1 MSSETLYWILLTL
14 CIIISA
20 FFSSSETAFISLERY
35 RLQHLVESGKKGAV
49 LVAKMLERPERILS
63 TILLGNNLVNTAAA
77 AIGTVLAV
85 SYWGEERG
93 VALSTIMVT
102 VLLLIFAETTPK
114 TFASRNAEKLVFIVA
129 RPIQVFSWIF
139 YPVVALL
146 SLIAGGITRIIGGD
160 NARQLLASPEEIKA
174 MITVGSREGSVEK
187 GEAQLLHAV
196 FEFGDNPVFEVM
208 VPRTEIIAVGKG
220 TTLNDFL
227 KIYSEFPLSRFP
239 VYEEN
244 LDNIIGILS
253 IKDVLMAIAKDS
265 SSLDNPVEEF
275 MRPAYF
281 TPETKKVSELFTE
294 MKENNFRMCVV
305 IDEYG
310 GTAGIV
316 SLSRLMEEI
325 VGPVGD
331 ELAAAEKEYETINEY
346 TFQIDGGMRIEEANE
361 ELGLNL
367 PEGDYETVAGF
378 ILSFLGK
385 FPRQGQVLRYNGL
398 KIVVT
403 RMKGKK
409 IEEILITQEAKQQN
423 AAASD

>member
-1 MSSETLYWILLTL
+1 
-14 CIIISA
+14 
-20 FFSSSETAFISLERY
+20 
-35 RLQHLVESGKKGAV
+35 
-49 LVAKMLERPERILS
+49 MLERPERILS

-93 VALSTIMVT
+93 VALSTVMVT
-102 VLLLIFAETTPK
+102 VLLLVFAETTPK
-114 TFASRNAEKLVFIVA
+114 TFASRNAEKMVFIVA

-139 YPVVALL
+139 YPIVALL
-146 SLIAGGITRIIGGD
+146 SLFAGGITRIIGGES
-160 NARQLLASPEEIKA
+160 AQQLLASPEEIKA
-174 MITVGSREGSVEK
+174 MINVGSREGSVEK
-187 GEAQLLHAV
+187 SEAELLHAV

-208 VPRTEIIAVGKG
+208 VPRTEIIAVEKG
-220 TTLNDFL
+220 TTLKDFL
-227 KIYSEFPLSRFP
+227 QVYSISPISRFP

-244 LDNIIGILS
+244 LDNITGILS
-253 IKDVLMAIAKDS
+253 IKDVLMAIAKDCEC
-265 SSLDNPVEEF
+265 LGNPVEEF

-367 PEGDYETVAGF
+367 PRGITNCCRFYPE
-378 ILSFLGK
+378 LS
-385 FPRQGQVLRYNGL
+385 GQVSPAGAGSAYNGL

-403 RMKGKK
+403 RMKVKK
-409 IEEILITQEAKQQN
+409 
-423 AAASD
+423 

>member
-1 MSSETLYWILLTL
+1 MSSESLYWVLLIL
-14 CIIISA
+14 CIVFSA

-35 RLQHLVESGKKGAV
+35 RLQHLVESGKKGAA

-93 VALSTIMVT
+93 VALSTVMVT
-102 VLLLIFAETTPK
+102 VLLLVFAETTPK
-114 TFASRNAEKLVFIVA
+114 TFASRNAEKMVFIVA

-139 YPVVALL
+139 YPIVALL
-146 SLIAGGITRIIGGD
+146 SLFAGGITRIIGGES
-160 NARQLLASPEEIKA
+160 AQQLLASPEEIKA
-174 MITVGSREGSVEK
+174 MINVGSREGSVEK
-187 GEAQLLHAV
+187 SEAQLLHAV

-208 VPRTEIIAVGKG
+208 VPRTEIIAVEKG
-220 TTLNDFL
+220 TTLKDFL
-227 KIYSEFPLSRFP
+227 QVYSISPISRFP

-244 LDNIIGILS
+244 LDNITGILS
-253 IKDVLMAIAKDS
+253 IKDVLMAIAKDCECLGS
-265 SSLDNPVEEF
+265 PVEEF

-294 MKENNFRMCVV
+294 MKEKNFRMCVV

-409 IEEILITQEAKQQN
+409 IEEVLVTQEAKQQD
-423 AAASD
+423 AAATA

>member
-1 MSSETLYWILLTL
+1 LSSETLYWVLLIL
-14 CIIISA
+14 CIIVSA

-35 RLQHLVESGKKGAV
+35 RLQHLVESGKKGADRI
-49 LVAKMLERPERILS
+49 ARMLEKPERLLS

-77 AIGTVLAV
+77 ALGTVLAV

-102 VLLLIFAETTPK
+102 ILLLVFAETTPK
-114 TFASRNAEKLVFIVA
+114 TFASHHAEKLAFLFA
-129 RPIQVFSWIF
+129 RPIQLFSWIF

-146 SLIAGGITRIIGGD
+146 SLIARGFIRLLGGD
-160 NARQLLASPEEIKA
+160 STQRLLASPEEIQA
-174 MITVGSREGSVEK
+174 MISVGSKEGSVEK
-187 GEAQLLHAV
+187 SEAELLQAV

-208 VPRTEIIAVGKG
+208 VPRTEVIAVEKG
-220 TTLNDFL
+220 IKINDFL
-227 KIYSEFPLSRFP
+227 QTYAEFPLSRFP
-239 VYEEN
+239 VYEES

-253 IKDVLMAIAKDS
+253 IKDVLMSLAKDS
-265 SSLDNPVEEF
+265 TSLDNPVEEL

-281 TPETKKVSELFTE
+281 TPETKKVSDLFTE
-294 MKENNFRMCVV
+294 MKEKNFRMCVV

-361 ELGLNL
+361 ELSLNL

-409 IEEILITQEAKQQN
+409 IEEVLVTQEAKQQD
-423 AAASD
+423 AAATA

>member
-1 MSSETLYWILLTL
+1 MSSESLYWVLLIL
-14 CIIISA
+14 CIVFSA

-35 RLQHLVESGKKGAV
+35 RLEHLVESGKKGAA

-93 VALSTIMVT
+93 VALSTVMVT
-102 VLLLIFAETTPK
+102 VLLLVFAETTPK
-114 TFASRNAEKLVFIVA
+114 TFASRNAEKMVFIVA

-139 YPVVALL
+139 YPIVALL
-146 SLIAGGITRIIGGD
+146 SLFAGGITRIIGGES
-160 NARQLLASPEEIKA
+160 AQQLLASPEEIKA
-174 MITVGSREGSVEK
+174 MINVGSREGSVEK
-187 GEAQLLHAV
+187 SEAQLLHAV

-208 VPRTEIIAVGKG
+208 VPRTEIIAVEKG
-220 TTLNDFL
+220 TTLKDFL
-227 KIYSEFPLSRFP
+227 QVYSISPISRFP

-244 LDNIIGILS
+244 LDNITGILS
-253 IKDVLMAIAKDS
+253 IKDVLMAIAKDCEC
-265 SSLDNPVEEF
+265 LGNPVEEF

-409 IEEILITQEAKQQN
+409 IEEVLVTQEAKQQD
-423 AAASD
+423 AAATA

>member
-1 MSSETLYWILLTL
+1 MPVEALYWGALVL

-20 FFSSSETAFISLERY
+20 FFSSSETAFVGVERY
-35 RLQHLVESGKKGAV
+35 RIQHLVETGEKRAER
-49 LVAKMLERPERILS
+49 VAKMIERPERFLS

-85 SYWGEERG
+85 SYWGEEWG
-93 VALSTIMVT
+93 MVLATVMVT

-114 TFASRNAEKLVFIVA
+114 TFASIHSEKLALFVV
-129 RPIQVFSWIF
+129 RPIQALSWIF
-139 YPVVALL
+139 APAVSVL
-146 SLIAGGITRIIGGD
+146 SFIAAGVTRMVGGD
-160 NARQLLASPEEIKA
+160 PSQRLLASPEEIRA
-174 MITVGSREGSVEK
+174 MITVGHKEGSVEK
-187 GEAQLLHAV
+187 SEAELLHAV
-196 FEFGDNPVFEVM
+196 FEFGDNPVSDVM
-208 VPRTEIIAVGKG
+208 VPRTEVVAVEKG
-220 TTLNDFL
+220 TTLGDFF
-227 KIYSEFPLSRFP
+227 KVYTEYPISRIP

-253 IKDVLMAIAKDS
+253 IKDVMMHLAKNGGAMES
-265 SSLDNPVEEF
+265 PVDEL

-281 TPETKKVSELFTE
+281 TPESKRVSELFTE
-294 MKENNFRMCVV
+294 MRDKNFRMCVV

-409 IEEILITQEAKQQN
+409 IEEVLVTQEAKQQD
-423 AAASD
+423 AAATP

>member
-1 MSSETLYWILLTL
+1 LSPEALYWVLLIL

-20 FFSSSETAFISLERY
+20 FFSSSETAFISIERY
-35 RLQHLVESGKKGAV
+35 RLQHLVETGKRGAA
-49 LVAKMLERPERILS
+49 LVARMLERPERILS

-93 VALSTIMVT
+93 VAISTIMVT
-102 VLLLIFAETTPK
+102 ILLLIFAENTPK
-114 TFASRNAEKLVFIVA
+114 IFASHNAEKLVFIVA
-129 RPIQVFSWIF
+129 RPIQILSWVF
-139 YPVVALL
+139 YPVVVLL
-146 SLIAGGITRIIGGD
+146 SLIASGITKIIGG
-160 NARQLLASPEEIKA
+160 NNSQQLLASPEEIKA
-174 MITVGSREGSVEK
+174 MINVGSREGSVEK
-187 GEAQLLHAV
+187 SEAELLHAV

-208 VPRTEIIAVGKG
+208 VPRTEIIAVEKG
-220 TTLNDFL
+220 TSLNDFL
-227 KIYSEFPLSRFP
+227 KLYSESPISRFP

-253 IKDVLMAIAKDS
+253 IKDVLMAIAKDCA
-265 SSLDNPVEEF
+265 SLENSVEEF

-281 TPETKKVSELFTE
+281 TPETKKISELFTE

-331 ELAAAEKEYETINEY
+331 ELAAAEKEYEAINEY
-346 TFQIDGGMRIEEANE
+346 TFQIDGGMRKEEANE
-361 ELGLNL
+361 ELGLDL
-367 PEGDYETVAGF
+367 PEGEYETVAGF

-409 IEEILITQEAKQQN
+409 IKEVLVTQEAKQQD
-423 AAASD
+423 AAAAA

>member
-1 MSSETLYWILLTL
+1 
-14 CIIISA
+14 
-20 FFSSSETAFISLERY
+20 
-35 RLQHLVESGKKGAV
+35 
-49 LVAKMLERPERILS
+49 MLERPERFLS

-93 VALSTIMVT
+93 LVLATILVT

-114 TFASRNAEKLVFIVA
+114 TFASHNPERLALTFV
-129 RPIQVFSWIF
+129 RPIEFFSWLF
-139 YPVVALL
+139 APLVTLL
-146 SLIAGGITRIIGGD
+146 SIIASGITRMVGGD
-160 NARQLLASPEEIKA
+160 TTQRLLASPEEIRA
-174 MITVGSREGSVEK
+174 MINVGSKEGSVEQS
-187 GEAQLLHAV
+187 EADLLHAV
-196 FEFGDNPVFEVM
+196 FEFGDNPVSDVM
-208 VPRTEIIAVGKG
+208 VPRTEVVAVEKG
-220 TTLNDFL
+220 TTIAQFL
-227 KIYSEFPLSRFP
+227 KVYSQSPLSRFP

-244 LDNIIGILS
+244 LDNITGILS
-253 IKDVLMAIAKDS
+253 IKDVLMNLTREG
-265 SSLDNPVEEF
+265 SSLEDPVDGL

-281 TPETKKVSELFTE
+281 TPETKKVSDLFTE
-294 MKENNFRMCVV
+294 MRDNNFRMCVV

-361 ELGLNL
+361 ELSLDL

-403 RMKGKK
+403 HMKGKK
-409 IEEILITQEAKQQN
+409 IEEVLVTQEAKQQD
-423 AAASD
+423 AAAKA